1 MSGPCCET
9 DIKFDLVLDINWR
22 KAIRRDQSS
31 RRILKLDCLHFIST
45 KSYVWTESL
54 WGFLNES
61 ILNPDKV
68 FKCLVI
74 WRKRRHWSNS
84 EGFGAKFKWNL
95 VYKLHPQIISYKTM
109 ALKVCRLFIVSRVG
123 KSRVYMKSMQTAKV
137 QNGFLNPLRDHKMLI
152 QLFLL
157 PQLTE
162 TIELDFSNCKW
173 AALEPSKM
181 LSLPMKWGIFQSLLR
196 SLNSNLFCLWG
207 MIQARGSVINGKEF
221 RNHES
226 IKWEIRFRTHVIS
239 SPPLQIIFIVF
250 CTSHHV

>member
-1 MSGPCCET
+1 MQRQYSMPLRMSGPCCET

-54 WGFLNES
+54 WKFLNES

-95 VYKLHPQIISYKTM
+95 VYKLHPQIVSFKTM
-109 ALKVCRLFIVSRVG
+109 VLKVCRFFIASRVG

-137 QNGFLNPLRDHKMLI
+137 Q
-152 QLFLL
+152 
-157 PQLTE
+157 
-162 TIELDFSNCKW
+162 S
-173 AALEPSKM
+173 SKM
-181 LSLPMKWGIFQSLLR
+181 DSWTL
-196 SLNSNLFCLWG
+196 
-207 MIQARGSVINGKEF
+207 
-221 RNHES
+221 
-226 IKWEIRFRTHVIS
+226 
-239 SPPLQIIFIVF
+239 
-250 CTSHHV
+250 